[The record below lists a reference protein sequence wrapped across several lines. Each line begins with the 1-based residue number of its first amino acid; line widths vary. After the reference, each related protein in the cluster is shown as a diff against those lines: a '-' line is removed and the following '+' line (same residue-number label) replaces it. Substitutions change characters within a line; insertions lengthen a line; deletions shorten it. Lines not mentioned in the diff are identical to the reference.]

1 MSESPTALHV
11 FPLLSHALWPGHQPL
26 PRGLIL
32 GVLSWGVLV
41 RLTPQ
46 DAHWLMSVHLWCG
59 CDQEDL
65 GSTEQ
70 GIPSPPPL
78 SPARSSLQGMVRG
91 ALVRGGLSQGEAWA
105 DWGTYSK

>member
-1 MSESPTALHV
+1 MSESSIAPCL
-11 FPLLSHALWPGHQPL
+11 PLLPHALWPGHQPL

-32 GVLSWGVLV
+32 GALSWRGLV

-46 DAHWLMSVHLWCG
+46 DAHWLMSVHTSGVAVIRKAWEVLSR
-59 CDQEDL
+59 EYRH
-65 GSTEQ
+65 
-70 GIPSPPPL
+70 PHP

-105 DWGTYSK
+105 DWGTYSR